1 MLPICYPK
9 EMVKP
14 IMTLWATRVLSL
26 ARPSAPQKVDLL
38 VIEILIKGTRQEGKW
53 QWIATK
59 RKKMTALHNSQIVA
73 QLHNIFPEPC
83 MASQWLTAGWNTA
96 KKHTFLPKLYF
107 RRISKGII
115 LKLLLNKCLKNRRI
129 KNLKTRGIS
138 VTKRVS
144 KSMIPVLLKNWKRV
158 LPAKSSKNLLRKSKR
173 KTINLRNYLTRM
185 INPCSAR
192 KV

>member
-9 EMVKP
+9 ETVKP
-14 IMTLWATRVLSL
+14 IMTLWATRVSSR
-26 ARPSAPQKVDLL
+26 ARPSAPQKEDLL
-38 VIEILIKGTRQEGKW
+38 VIEILIKGTRQEDKW
-53 QWIATK
+53 QSIATK
-59 RKKMTALHNSQIVA
+59 RKKMTARHNSQIVA
-73 QLHNIFPEPC
+73 QHHNIFPEPC
-83 MASQWLTAGWNTA
+83 TASQWLTAGWNIA
-96 KKHTFLPKLYF
+96 KKPTFSLKLCF

-115 LKLLLNKCLKNRRI
+115 LKLLPNKLLKNRRI

-138 VTKRVS
+138 VTKQVS
-144 KSMIPVLLKNWKRV
+144 KFTIQVLLKNWKRD

-173 KTINLRNYLTRM
+173 RTINLRNFLMKM